1 MAVTTAEQGA
11 VLYSVQVAEVA
22 EVMDMLHLLGA
33 LATQAAFGGRIPQ
46 EAVVLAETL
55 MVGLE
60 TIMLL
65 DAGMAEAGVMVV
77 AGQLTEEMEEQEVFL
92 AAVVVLAVVL
102 TMTRL
107 RLAQA
112 AQEEKAK
119 SGFGRIR

>member
-1 MAVTTAEQGA
+1 MAQA
-11 VLYSVQVAEVA
+11 AEVA
-22 EVMDMLHLLGA
+22 EVMDMLHLGV

-46 EAVVLAETL
+46 EAVVPAETL

-77 AGQLTEEMEEQEVFL
+77 AGQLTEEMEEQEVFQ
-92 AAVVVLAVVL
+92 AAVVVLAAGL
-102 TMTRL
+102 TIQRL

-112 AQEEKAK
+112 VRAELAK
-119 SGFGRIR
+119 LGFGPFR